1 MVTWML
7 CRFVQAYDG
16 HIEIIKM
23 NKNICVTKKNKKNN
37 CVAIVTMILLTNLM
51 KN

>member
-23 NKNICVTKKNKKNN
+23 NKKHLCDKKNKKNN

>member
-23 NKNICVTKKNKKNN
+23 NKKHLCDKKKQKKI
-37 CVAIVTMILLTNLM
+37 IVLQLSL
-51 KN
+51 